1 MINETI
7 TQSKSVESAVFQG
20 ALALGLTPE
29 EVEYQVLEEPKKG
42 FLSIGSKMAKVLVY
56 RKGYVPGTDAKKA
69 AQAAEK
75 KAAQAAQAA
84 KASQAA
90 KTAAPTEK
98 KEAAPTEKKPVAKAQ
113 EGAPKKE
120 AAPAPKKAATEAAPA
135 APKQPVDAAIA
146 EAHPSVALLKRL
158 MDNLGIHATLTLCEA
173 QGEQECSHIDIEG
186 TDEPAEVGVGA
197 LIGHHGDT
205 LDAVQYLANLA
216 ANRAA
221 NEEYPKVKV
230 DVEGYRARREETLC
244 RLATRTAHKAVK
256 YHRNFTLEPMN
267 PYERRIIHAH
277 LQGFEGVSTHSVGS
291 GAGRRVV
298 VVYESAAS
306 ME

>member
-20 ALALGLTPE
+20 ALALGLTPD

-69 AQAAEK
+69 EEAAAKRAAEQAAK
-75 KAAQAAQAA
+75 AAQAA
-84 KASQAA
+84 KAQAE
-90 KTAAPTEK
+90 KKGAAPAPK
-98 KEAAPTEKKPVAKAQ
+98 KESAPAQKKESAP
-113 EGAPKKE
+113 APKKE
-120 AAPAPKKAATEAAPA
+120 AAPAAPA
-135 APKQPVDAAIA
+135 APRKAVDAAQA
-146 EAHPSVALLKRL
+146 DAHPSVALLKKL
-158 MDNLGIHATLTLCEA
+158 IDDLGIKATVTLREA
-173 QGEQECSHIDIEG
+173 QEGDECSYIDIEG

-205 LDAVQYLANLA
+205 IDAVQYLANLA
-216 ANRAA
+216 SNRAA

-244 RLATRTAHKAVK
+244 RLAIRTANKAVK

-277 LQGFEGVSTHSVGS
+277 LQGFAGVSTHSVGS

>member
-20 ALALGLTPE
+20 ALALGLTPD

-56 RKGYVPGTDAKKA
+56 RRGYVPGTDAKKA
-69 AQAAEK
+69 QEAAEK
-75 KAAQAAQAA
+75 KAQEAAAKAQKAAQAA
-84 KASQAA
+84 PAPK
-90 KTAAPTEK
+90 KPAAPAQK
-98 KEAAPTEKKPVAKAQ
+98 KESAPAE
-113 EGAPKKE
+113 KKE
-120 AAPAPKKAATEAAPA
+120 AAPAPKKEAAPVAPA
-135 APKQPVDAAIA
+135 AQRKAVDAAKA
-146 EAHPSVALLKRL
+146 DAHPSVALLKKL
-158 MDNLGIHATLTLCEA
+158 IDDLGIRATVTLREA
-173 QGEQECSHIDIEG
+173 QEGDECSYIDIEG

-205 LDAVQYLANLA
+205 IDAVQYLANLA
-216 ANRAA
+216 SNRAA

-244 RLATRTAHKAVK
+244 RLATRTANKAVK

-277 LQGFEGVSTHSVGS
+277 LQGFAGVSTHSVGS
-291 GAGRRVV
+291 GASRRVV
-298 VVYESAAS
+298 VVYESAAN